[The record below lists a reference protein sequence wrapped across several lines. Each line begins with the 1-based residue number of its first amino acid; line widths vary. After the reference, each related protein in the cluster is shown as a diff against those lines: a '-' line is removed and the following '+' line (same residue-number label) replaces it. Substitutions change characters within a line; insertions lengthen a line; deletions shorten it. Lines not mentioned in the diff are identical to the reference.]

1 MGGARASP
9 PGDSVLFHGQEALGE
24 LPVFETLLA
33 RFNHARCRLDEASQ
47 ELDLAQYALPVRLL
61 MARRPG

>member
-1 MGGARASP
+1 
-9 PGDSVLFHGQEALGE
+9 VLFHGQEALGE